1 MKTSFNLD
9 CMHLQFN
16 YQLCYNN
23 ILLNIMEVEK
33 GLIEFFLPG
42 EEVSKQRINFNP
54 INLYQVPSLNAAALK
69 FGQISKKQIKNDS
82 NQKT

>member
-42 EEVSKQRINFNP
+42 EEVSK
-54 INLYQVPSLNAAALK
+54 
-69 FGQISKKQIKNDS
+69 
-82 NQKT
+82 